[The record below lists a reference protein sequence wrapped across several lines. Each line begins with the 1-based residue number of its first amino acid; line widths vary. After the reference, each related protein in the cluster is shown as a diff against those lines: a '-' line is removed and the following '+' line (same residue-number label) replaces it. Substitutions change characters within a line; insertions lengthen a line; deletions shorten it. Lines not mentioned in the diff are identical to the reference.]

1 MKGGADHQG
10 CADDQREEGK
20 ECADRHTETGMITRE
35 DKGSAE
41 RQMEEWMCSHQKSN
55 MQIIRERDELIQRR
69 RDAIRETLTPRKEW
83 ITREKTGCADRHGE
97 EGTRTTREAGKRW
110 SAREGRDAPIVR
122 EKQGSA
128 DHQTG
133 RNALIATWERTCAE
147 RQIEEEKC

>member
-1 MKGGADHQG
+1 MKAGADHQG

-55 MQIIRERDELIQRR
+55 VQIIREKDELIQRR

-83 ITREKTGCADRHGE
+83 ITREDGMR
-97 EGTRTTREAGKRW
+97 
-110 SAREGRDAPIVR
+110 
-122 EKQGSA
+122 
-128 DHQTG
+128 
-133 RNALIATWERTCAE
+133 
-147 RQIEEEKC
+147 